1 MPGLIPCFCLLYA
14 NKICTTG
21 GDGLFM
27 YLSTGTACAGG
38 EWADGEG
45 GLGAGHQDPYWDAA
59 NGIWQWPL
67 CLHTVRIWVSN
78 IASHMC
84 ILV

>member
-1 MPGLIPCFCLLYA
+1 
-14 NKICTTG
+14 
-21 GDGLFM
+21 M

-45 GLGAGHQDPYWDAA
+45 GLGAGHQDPYRDAA
-59 NGIWQWPL
+59 NGVWQWPL